1 MRTWKNTV
9 STQSHRKMTQNSE
22 APAIWS
28 WACSADKTSEPHS
41 TKTAAFAPQTIV
53 HFRKYTHAEGSGH
66 PAATWSQSSI
76 DAGCKHAQQPFCS
89 LRWSPT
95 PETSKTRKILCRVVR
110 DGCLYGASRGSR
122 NARAPVGKRT
132 GVARL
137 PAAPSKTRGEF
148 SARTLGTTPCRPDT
162 RAAPVLLHA
171 PWVGSW
177 QHAVLSAQGRPPLLW
192 LASRCCGADGFIV
205 SAKNGAR
212 TEFL

>member
-1 MRTWKNTV
+1 M
-9 STQSHRKMTQNSE
+9 STQSHRKMRQTSE

-28 WACSADKTSEPHS
+28 RACAADATSEPHS
-41 TKTAAFAPQTIV
+41 TKTAAFAPQIIV

-66 PAATWSQSSI
+66 PAASWSQSSL
-76 DAGCKHAQQPFCS
+76 DAGCKHAQRPFCS
-89 LRWSPT
+89 LRWSLT
-95 PETSKTRKILCRVVR
+95 PETSKTRKFLCRVVR

-132 GVARL
+132 GMARL

-171 PWVGSW
+171 PWMGSW
-177 QHAVLSAQGRPPLLW
+177 QPAVLSAQGRPPLLW
-192 LASRCCGADGFIV
+192 LASRRCGADGFIV
-205 SAKNGAR
+205 SAKNGPR
-212 TEFL
+212 IEFL